1 MKKTLA
7 ILFGIISFVSA
18 DVVDLGTYGAT
29 HTIKEENFMDIVEK
43 KSKDLNATLLTKQ
56 LKESNKQF
64 LSINHLLPSCKET
77 RKREY
82 VPTFIVPADI
92 KLPNG
97 TYIARAGEELN
108 TLEVMRKSGASM
120 DRYVMFIDADD
131 DIQVQL
137 AFMYKNQGIAFLTN
151 GSLEEFEK
159 RTRMTS
165 FKADM
170 QSIAKF
176 NIECSPSLTIQDG
189 NKMIIYEYSV
199 EDLEKKEK
207 GKS

>member
-1 MKKTLA
+1 MKYTY
-7 ILFGIISFVSA
+7 ILFFGIISLISA
-18 DVVDLGTYGAT
+18 DIVDLGTHGVT
-29 HTIKEENFMDIVEK
+29 HSIKEENFMDIVER
-43 KSKDLNATLLTKQ
+43 KSKDLNTTLLTNQ
-56 LKESNKQF
+56 LKESNNQF
-64 LSINHLLPSCKET
+64 LSVNHLLPSCTET

-82 VPTFIVPADI
+82 TPTFIVPADI

-108 TLEVMRKSGASM
+108 TLEVMQKSGASM

-137 AFMYKNQGIAFLTN
+137 AFMYKNQGTVFLTN

-165 FKADM
+165 YKADM
-170 QSIAKF
+170 QSIARF

-199 EDLEKKEK
+199 EDLKKSK